1 VSPYDIDLYLQSLT
15 QGFTDHSGRIN
26 LGLAHSVAIGSRGP
40 AYFWSPPDSI
50 NSMCLALLV
59 QPECNTCDKLIK
71 LNKLIGSSWPK
82 ISASNI
88 EDFALSHFGRGQ
100 FVSDHLRETPL
111 IGLPSL
117 LLKSDIASE
126 VRKTVGSTVFK
137 RLSDRESAAAELR
150 SHLASLF
157 GVIADDSIVGN
168 ELVRRIESSWLAKW
182 GLPSAYFG
190 EESKWMS

>member
-1 VSPYDIDLYLQSLT
+1 MSPYDIDLYLQSLI

-26 LGLAHSVAIGSRGP
+26 LGLAHSVATGSRGS

-71 LNKLIGSSWPK
+71 LNKLIGANWPK
-82 ISASNI
+82 ISASDI
-88 EDFALSHFGRGQ
+88 EEFAFVHFGRGQ
-100 FVSDHLRETPL
+100 FVSDHFRETPL
-111 IGLPSL
+111 INQPSL

-137 RLSDRESAAAELR
+137 RLSDRENVAAELR
-150 SHLASLF
+150 AHLASLF
-157 GVIADDSIVGN
+157 GVIADDSVVGN
-168 ELVRRIESSWLAKW
+168 ELIRRTESSWLAKW
-182 GLPSAYFG
+182 GSPNAYFG